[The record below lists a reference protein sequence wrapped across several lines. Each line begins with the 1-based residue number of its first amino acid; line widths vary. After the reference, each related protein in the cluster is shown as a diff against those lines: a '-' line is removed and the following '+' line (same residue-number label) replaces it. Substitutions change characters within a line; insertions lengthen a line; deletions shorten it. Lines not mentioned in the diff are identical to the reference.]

1 MSAVRAAIAAVALF
15 WALLGSVMAQE
26 VAFPEAGDAVPGKK
40 DVTYLDL
47 FREIVPDASI
57 DADGWLVGTKVI
69 EIRHIAGADSRMDP
83 PAAVKIDT
91 GISAL
96 PIHDGKRLMLLA
108 ELGQPE
114 GEAAKFAVLALYDMA
129 EKPRL
134 LDVVNV
140 GYDEATFFLTPTF
153 LPLGGGDL
161 ILTLSL
167 HFNSGQAYQTTG
179 LTLLRDDRFEYID
192 AIFTFDDKHCA
203 FERAQQVAIDAP
215 PSDAPFATIDAS
227 VTETV
232 VATEEAATCGEDA
245 AKAEPGERTIANAYV
260 WDAAAARYVSETD
273 AFEKLADENRERF

>member
-1 MSAVRAAIAAVALF
+1 MRAFIAAVAVL
-15 WALLGSVMAQE
+15 WALLGAAMSQE
-26 VAFPEAGDAVPGKK
+26 VEFPDAAHEVPGKK
-40 DVTYLDL
+40 GVTYLDL
-47 FREIVPDASI
+47 LKEIVPDASI
-57 DADGWLVGTKVI
+57 DPEGWLVGTKVI
-69 EIRHIAGADSRMDP
+69 EVRHIAGPGSRMDP

-96 PIHDGKRLMLLA
+96 PIHGGNRMLVLA
-108 ELGQPE
+108 ELGRPE

-129 EKPRL
+129 DRPKL

-140 GYDEATFFLTPTF
+140 GYDESNFFLNPTV

-167 HFNSGQAYQTTG
+167 HFNSSQAYQTTG
-179 LTLLRDDRFEYID
+179 LTLLRDDRFDYID

-203 FERAQQVAIDAP
+203 FERAQQVAIDAAS
-215 PSDAPFATIDAS
+215 SDAPFATIDAS

-245 AKAEPGERTIANAYV
+245 LKVEPGERTIANAYV
-260 WDAAAARYVSETD
+260 WDAAAKRYVSETD
-273 AFEKLADENRERF
+273 AFEKLADENRDRF